1 MAANENFVVIGTPLP
16 HQPRKPSQ
24 APDSGRQPHSTRDL
38 EVKDEHGR
46 RRFHGAF
53 TGGFSAGYYNTVG
66 SAEGWTPSE
75 FVSSRSNRSNI
86 KSSRPEDFMD
96 EEDKQ
101 MLSDATRITAT
112 DDFGASGSAQRDL
125 ARKRATAM
133 NMQASGSILGTLSD
147 AMIDDLII
155 PTSESIGAR
164 LLKRMGWK
172 PGQGIGPRVSR
183 RQRNPTASPLSDED
197 IAANVTF
204 APIDSAI
211 ILFANKSNHFGLG
224 FNPHKDAPEFD
235 VSAHAQSGSRYLSG
249 TDSGVTG
256 PRLSFGLLNDSED
269 DEEENNMFGTGSK
282 SQRRA
287 EMEMDLDIA
296 VSSDKR
302 RKNSHGSAPLSN
314 SRPASI
320 LVYCSDGRPPLAGF
334 ILTATKA
341 LDPKWYTAPIVPS
354 DFSPR
359 PIFTSDGKTTS
370 SSKQLGRSK
379 LTADDRALIL
389 GETLI
394 DAPRRSVFEYMSSE
408 NKNRLDGALGFV
420 LDVEGEKHLR
430 KDHWEVPSIERS
442 AAEAALQGFIPFSDD
457 ISKQRRYKQYLNVQ
471 AGLSAEKI
479 EKVEGFSGEDMNK
492 ELNEF
497 VQAARIFK
505 PLSTSMSSRF
515 TTASKVI
522 EFQQPAPGLRTGVE
536 IQSNPVGKPTSE
548 HKLVERME
556 VPKSQAAK
564 AAEMGMFGPLTR
576 SMADFYPNKLLCK
589 RFNVPDPHPEHKD
602 VGPDTAKDLLDKA
615 TMDSMMMEGSSVR
628 SSPFKEAPSTTGL
641 TDDGTVQEVEQ
652 EQGEP
657 VIQVPQERPPMDIF
671 KAIFD
676 DSDSSSDSDV
686 DMDADARVET
696 SAPSQPVNSVSEA
709 FAMDQDKADVAAVT
723 QRMENEL
730 EGVSAMPFRHIFTR
744 KTSRPTGSP
753 SPRDGSPNQ
762 AAKTRLWRLDDRA
775 RDVESEME
783 SDDAQIGPRLDFS
796 ERRTTTESAGRTLS
810 RNPTSIGAHTRDHPS
825 KDLEISPRRTTF
837 TSRSSNRDS
846 SEEFIG
852 PPVAPTSAVESTF
865 STAEE
870 PGRSGQGQKEAEDRD
885 HEARRKS
892 RSSKRHESLVYK
904 KDESERSRSRKSR
917 RERSSGSHRRSLSIE
932 HNASKSRRRA
942 EMEGNHSAASTHS
955 DEYEHATELRSDG
968 LLSARKSGKK
978 TLADDRVGDR
988 QDANSH
994 SNRAMKDRSSTR
1006 RHKEHRSRPSERDRE
1021 SDHSRSSSSLRH
1033 KDSRTVRESSRR
1045 DDRNRDPTQ
1054 ERSRDRHA
1062 KAYEDEDDSDSI
1074 WVEKEVSGA
1083 WVEKE
1088 TEGPGSADSTQ
1099 AVASSRSRPR
1109 AAAFF

>member
-24 APDSGRQPHSTRDL
+24 APDSGRQTHSTRDL

-101 MLSDATRITAT
+101 ARPPCLYTPSLSLNIMLSDATRITAT
-112 DDFGASGSAQRDL
+112 DDFGTSGSAQRDL
-125 ARKRATAM
+125 ARKRVTAM

-172 PGQGIGPRVSR
+172 PGQGIGPRVSS

-235 VSAHAQSGSRYLSG
+235 VSAHAQSALGSRYLSG
-249 TDSGVTG
+249 ADSGATG

-354 DFSPR
+354 NFSPR
-359 PIFTSDGKTTS
+359 PIFISDGKTTS

-536 IQSNPVGKPTSE
+536 IQSSPVGKPTSE

-686 DMDADARVET
+686 DMDADAR
-696 SAPSQPVNSVSEA
+696 
-709 FAMDQDKADVAAVT
+709 
-723 QRMENEL
+723 
-730 EGVSAMPFRHIFTR
+730 
-744 KTSRPTGSP
+744 
-753 SPRDGSPNQ
+753 
-762 AAKTRLWRLDDRA
+762 
-775 RDVESEME
+775 
-783 SDDAQIGPRLDFS
+783 
-796 ERRTTTESAGRTLS
+796 
-810 RNPTSIGAHTRDHPS
+810 
-825 KDLEISPRRTTF
+825 DLEISPRRTTF

-955 DEYEHATELRSDG
+955 DEYEHATD
-968 LLSARKSGKK
+968 
-978 TLADDRVGDR
+978 
-988 QDANSH
+988 
-994 SNRAMKDRSSTR
+994 
-1006 RHKEHRSRPSERDRE
+1006 
-1021 SDHSRSSSSLRH
+1021 SSLRH

-1074 WVEKEVSGA
+1074 WVEKEVSSA